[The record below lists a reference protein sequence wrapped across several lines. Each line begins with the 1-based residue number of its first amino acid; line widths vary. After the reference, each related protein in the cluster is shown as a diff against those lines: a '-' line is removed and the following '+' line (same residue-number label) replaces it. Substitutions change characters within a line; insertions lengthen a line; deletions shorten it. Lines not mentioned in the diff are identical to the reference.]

1 MKTNPIKLEKKL
13 KLKFSDQ
20 KIFIKSLTHKSF
32 DSINNNEKIEF
43 LGDRVLGL
51 IIAKKL
57 LELYPDEKEGVLDK
71 KFASL
76 VNKKKCLEIA
86 KKIELEKYIL
96 VLNPKNKKI
105 EIEDKIVADCLEA
118 LIGAIYLDK
127 GLNFT
132 EKFILNL
139 WSEHITASVI
149 TQIDAKTKLQ
159 EYSLKIFKV
168 LPIYK
173 LISNTGPRHKPLFK
187 VAVKLKNTKFF
198 TAEGTSKK
206 DAEQNAASLC
216 LQDIFKKMN
225 WDDSA
230 YLVSKNRYSENSIIA
245 EVFTENHGKIS
256 GIIFGGTSKKIK
268 NYLQIGNKIYVN
280 YNSKSVTR
288 IGYFKI
294 EILKALTPLYFD
306 QNQKLSCITSA
317 MHLIKLLT
325 AEAQSNKE
333 IFKLIDKF
341 FEILNSENWIQ
352 KYIFWELELLKL
364 LGYDLELKTMA
375 EKEIVDSEV
384 NYYVKSSTEKK
395 SIPNFLIDEND
406 MDINLNNLLKGLK
419 LVSDYLEKSIL
430 KPNNLNLPTSRTHF
444 INLLK

>member
-1 MKTNPIKLEKKL
+1 
-13 KLKFSDQ
+13 
-20 KIFIKSLTHKSF
+20 
-32 DSINNNEKIEF
+32 
-43 LGDRVLGL
+43 
-51 IIAKKL
+51 
-57 LELYPDEKEGVLDK
+57 
-71 KFASL
+71 
-76 VNKKKCLEIA
+76 
-86 KKIELEKYIL
+86 
-96 VLNPKNKKI
+96 
-105 EIEDKIVADCLEA
+105 
-118 LIGAIYLDK
+118 
-127 GLNFT
+127 
-132 EKFILNL
+132 
-139 WSEHITASVI
+139 
-149 TQIDAKTKLQ
+149 
-159 EYSLKIFKV
+159 
-168 LPIYK
+168 
-173 LISNTGPRHKPLFK
+173 
-187 VAVKLKNTKFF
+187 
-198 TAEGTSKK
+198 
-206 DAEQNAASLC
+206 
-216 LQDIFKKMN
+216 MN

-268 NYLQIGNKIYVN
+268 NYLQIGNKIHVN

-306 QNQKLSCITSA
+306 ENQKLSCITSA

-341 FEILNSENWIQ
+341 FEILTSDNWIQ

-364 LGYDLELKTMA
+364 LGYDLELKNMA

-395 SIPNFLIDEND
+395 SIPSFLIDENNID
-406 MDINLNNLLKGLK
+406 VNLKNLLKGLK
-419 LVSDYLEKSIL
+419 LISDYLEKSIL

>member
-1 MKTNPIKLEKKL
+1 
-13 KLKFSDQ
+13 
-20 KIFIKSLTHKSF
+20 
-32 DSINNNEKIEF
+32 
-43 LGDRVLGL
+43 
-51 IIAKKL
+51 
-57 LELYPDEKEGVLDK
+57 
-71 KFASL
+71 
-76 VNKKKCLEIA
+76 
-86 KKIELEKYIL
+86 
-96 VLNPKNKKI
+96 
-105 EIEDKIVADCLEA
+105 
-118 LIGAIYLDK
+118 
-127 GLNFT
+127 
-132 EKFILNL
+132 
-139 WSEHITASVI
+139 
-149 TQIDAKTKLQ
+149 
-159 EYSLKIFKV
+159 
-168 LPIYK
+168 
-173 LISNTGPRHKPLFK
+173 
-187 VAVKLKNTKFF
+187 
-198 TAEGTSKK
+198 
-206 DAEQNAASLC
+206 
-216 LQDIFKKMN
+216 MN

-306 QNQKLSCITSA
+306 ENQKLSCISSA

-341 FEILNSENWIQ
+341 FEILTSDNWIQ

-364 LGYDLELKTMA
+364 LGYDLELKNMA

-395 SIPNFLIDEND
+395 SIPNFLIDEN
-406 MDINLNNLLKGLK
+406 NLDVNLKNLLKGLK

>member
-1 MKTNPIKLEKKL
+1 
-13 KLKFSDQ
+13 
-20 KIFIKSLTHKSF
+20 
-32 DSINNNEKIEF
+32 
-43 LGDRVLGL
+43 
-51 IIAKKL
+51 
-57 LELYPDEKEGVLDK
+57 
-71 KFASL
+71 
-76 VNKKKCLEIA
+76 
-86 KKIELEKYIL
+86 
-96 VLNPKNKKI
+96 
-105 EIEDKIVADCLEA
+105 
-118 LIGAIYLDK
+118 
-127 GLNFT
+127 
-132 EKFILNL
+132 
-139 WSEHITASVI
+139 
-149 TQIDAKTKLQ
+149 
-159 EYSLKIFKV
+159 
-168 LPIYK
+168 
-173 LISNTGPRHKPLFK
+173 
-187 VAVKLKNTKFF
+187 
-198 TAEGTSKK
+198 
-206 DAEQNAASLC
+206 
-216 LQDIFKKMN
+216 MN

-294 EILKALTPLYFD
+294 EILKALTPTYFD
-306 QNQKLSCITSA
+306 ENQKLSCITSA

-341 FEILNSENWIQ
+341 FEILTSDNWIQ

-364 LGYDLELKTMA
+364 LGYDLELKKIV

-395 SIPNFLIDEND
+395 SIPNFLIDENN
-406 MDINLNNLLKGLK
+406 MNVSLKNLLNGLK
-419 LVSDYLEKSIL
+419 LVSDYLEKTIL
-430 KPNNLNLPTSRTHF
+430 KPNNLKLPTSRTNF

>member
-1 MKTNPIKLEKKL
+1 
-13 KLKFSDQ
+13 
-20 KIFIKSLTHKSF
+20 
-32 DSINNNEKIEF
+32 
-43 LGDRVLGL
+43 
-51 IIAKKL
+51 
-57 LELYPDEKEGVLDK
+57 
-71 KFASL
+71 
-76 VNKKKCLEIA
+76 
-86 KKIELEKYIL
+86 
-96 VLNPKNKKI
+96 
-105 EIEDKIVADCLEA
+105 
-118 LIGAIYLDK
+118 
-127 GLNFT
+127 
-132 EKFILNL
+132 
-139 WSEHITASVI
+139 
-149 TQIDAKTKLQ
+149 
-159 EYSLKIFKV
+159 
-168 LPIYK
+168 
-173 LISNTGPRHKPLFK
+173 
-187 VAVKLKNTKFF
+187 
-198 TAEGTSKK
+198 
-206 DAEQNAASLC
+206 
-216 LQDIFKKMN
+216 MN

-306 QNQKLSCITSA
+306 EKQKLSCITSA

-341 FEILNSENWIQ
+341 FEILKLDNWIQ

-364 LGYDLELKTMA
+364 LGYDLELKNIA
-375 EKEIVDSEV
+375 EREILDNEV
-384 NYYVKSSTEKK
+384 NYYVKSSSEKK
-395 SIPNFLIDEND
+395 SIPNFLIDENN
-406 MDINLNNLLKGLK
+406 MDVNLKNLLKGLK

>member
-1 MKTNPIKLEKKL
+1 
-13 KLKFSDQ
+13 
-20 KIFIKSLTHKSF
+20 
-32 DSINNNEKIEF
+32 
-43 LGDRVLGL
+43 
-51 IIAKKL
+51 
-57 LELYPDEKEGVLDK
+57 
-71 KFASL
+71 
-76 VNKKKCLEIA
+76 
-86 KKIELEKYIL
+86 
-96 VLNPKNKKI
+96 
-105 EIEDKIVADCLEA
+105 
-118 LIGAIYLDK
+118 
-127 GLNFT
+127 
-132 EKFILNL
+132 
-139 WSEHITASVI
+139 
-149 TQIDAKTKLQ
+149 
-159 EYSLKIFKV
+159 
-168 LPIYK
+168 
-173 LISNTGPRHKPLFK
+173 
-187 VAVKLKNTKFF
+187 
-198 TAEGTSKK
+198 
-206 DAEQNAASLC
+206 
-216 LQDIFKKMN
+216 MN

-280 YNSKSVTR
+280 YNSKSVNR

-306 QNQKLSCITSA
+306 ENQKLSCITSA

-333 IFKLIDKF
+333 IFRLIDKF
-341 FEILNSENWIQ
+341 FEILTSDNWIQ
-352 KYIFWELELLKL
+352 KYVFWELELLKL

-375 EKEIVDSEV
+375 EKEIIDSEV

-395 SIPNFLIDEND
+395 SIPNFLIDENNID
-406 MDINLNNLLKGLK
+406 VNLKNLLKGLK